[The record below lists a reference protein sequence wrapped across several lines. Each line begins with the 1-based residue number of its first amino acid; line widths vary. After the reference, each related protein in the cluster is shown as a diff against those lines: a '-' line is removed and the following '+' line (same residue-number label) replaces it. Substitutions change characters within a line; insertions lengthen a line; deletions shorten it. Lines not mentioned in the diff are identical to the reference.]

1 MNKLLRFSFVALL
14 ALVCASSFAQDKTLP
29 YEETFATSQ
38 GDFTIDNKTLP
49 DGLNYVWKEDTKY
62 KCMKAS
68 AYYKKNYAAE
78 SWLISPVIDLTSAK
92 EPELSFEH
100 AGKFFDTAKYM
111 EHATL
116 MVKAGDGD
124 WEQVEIPT
132 YFTNSNYTF
141 KTATISLSK
150 YAGKKIQFAF
160 KYVST
165 SEHAGTWEV
174 KNVSVKDKNATN
186 ISNIKA
192 DTNADSPLYNLAGQR
207 VSKSYKGVVIKNG
220 KKVLVK

>member
-1 MNKLLRFSFVALL
+1 MNKILRFSFVALL
-14 ALVCASSFAQDKTLP
+14 ALVCASSFAEDKTLP
-29 YEETFATSQ
+29 YEETFAKSQ

-49 DGLNYVWKEDTKY
+49 SKLTYVWRYDSHKY
-62 KCMKAS
+62 MKAS
-68 AYYKKNYAAE
+68 AYKDVSYATE

-92 EPELSFEH
+92 DPELSFEH
-100 AGKFFDTAKYM
+100 TGKFFNKPAED
-111 EHATL
+111 ATL

-124 WEQVEIPT
+124 WEKVEIPT
-132 YFTNSNYTF
+132 YFANSDWKF
-141 KTATISLSK
+141 VTATVSLSK

-174 KNVSVKDKNATN
+174 KNISVKDKNATN

-192 DTNADSPLYNLAGQR
+192 ETNANAPLYNLAGQR
-207 VSKSYKGVVIKNG
+207 VSKSYKGVVIRNG
-220 KKVLVK
+220 KKTIVK